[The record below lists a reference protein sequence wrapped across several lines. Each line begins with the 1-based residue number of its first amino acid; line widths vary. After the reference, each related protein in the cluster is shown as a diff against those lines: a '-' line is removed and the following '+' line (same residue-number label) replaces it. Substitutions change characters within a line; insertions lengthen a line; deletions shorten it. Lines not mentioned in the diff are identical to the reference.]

1 MGSALEGIRIL
12 DLTSVVVGPSCTL
25 RLADYGAEVIKLEA
39 PGGDVLRSLGG
50 PSPSGQHS
58 GKYLHFNRKKR
69 AICLDLKQQAAR
81 EALLRVLD
89 GCDVFVSNMRPDALA
104 RLGLDADSTRASR
117 PRLIHC
123 TISGFGPGGPYRG
136 KPAYDTV
143 IQSVSGVAGLSERR
157 DGTPR
162 FAPLLLCDHVTGEIT
177 AGAIVAAL
185 FRRERTGEGCAIEV
199 PMHETTAA
207 FVLQENLGPAAFV
220 PPRGRAGDA
229 RVLDPNNQALKT
241 ADGWMTVTANTDAQ
255 VRGFLTAIGR
265 AELLADARFGSVAD
279 RFRHASDWFALRRE
293 ALLVRTTAAWLALFE
308 AADVPAAICHTLE
321 TSDRRSASAGGRA
334 GGGGGTSAGG
344 ADPVNPADGV
354 VGWGS
359 GGARSSG
366 TAAGCGYGG
375 GAAGGGAERG
385 GGGGAGGEGWGGP
398 VSGLVMRGGAGCLGE
413 IRPLQCISFIDIF
426 WNV

>member
-177 AGAIVAAL
+177 AGAILAAL

-199 PMHETTAA
+199 PMHETMAA
-207 FVLQENLGPAAFV
+207 FVLQENLGPATFV
-220 PPRGRAGDA
+220 PPRGKAGDA
-229 RVLDPNNQALKT
+229 RVLDPNNQPLRT

-255 VRGFLTAIGR
+255 VRGFLTAIARPELLGEREIPLGSRSLPPCRGLVCSTARGAAGTADGGVVGVIRCGGR
-265 AELLADARFGSVAD
+265 AGGDLPYAG
-279 RFRHASDWFALRRE
+279 
-293 ALLVRTTAAWLALFE
+293 
-308 AADVPAAICHTLE
+308 DV
-321 TSDRRSASAGGRA
+321 DGRSASAGGRV

-344 ADPVNPADGV
+344 ADPVDPADGV
-354 VGWGS
+354 VGWGTGAIGCS
-359 GGARSSG
+359 GPTDGG
-366 TAAGCGYGG
+366 GHGC
-375 GAAGGGAERG
+375 GAAGGWAERG
-385 GGGGAGGEGWGGP
+385 GGGGAGGEGSA
-398 VSGLVMRGGAGCLGE
+398 VL
-413 IRPLQCISFIDIF
+413 D
-426 WNV
+426 